1 MKAEHTKGLL
11 ERNAIKG
18 WELWIGADYHI
29 ADVHGQLGVR
39 RANAL
44 RMITCWNSHE
54 KLLKACRA
62 AQRFLDDLYNDYTP
76 APIEP
81 NSNSGLDWDTR
92 YLLQDAIAEATKGSE
107 QC

>member
-29 ADVHGQLGVR
+29 ADVHGQLDIR

-44 RMITCWNSHE
+44 RMITCWNSHD
-54 KLLKACRA
+54 KLLEVCTLLKFLTICGRA
-62 AQRFLDDLYNDYTP
+62 ELDTEEHSL
-76 APIEP
+76 
-81 NSNSGLDWDTR
+81 LDA
-92 YLLQDAIAEATKGSE
+92 AIAEAEKVIIIETEKENG
-107 QC
+107 

>member
-29 ADVHGQLGVR
+29 ADVHGQLDIR

-44 RMITCWNSHE
+44 RMITCWNSHD
-54 KLLKACRA
+54 KLLEACKAFLA
-62 AQRFLDDLYNDYTP
+62 ATLDARTDKRGCTC
-76 APIEP
+76 
-81 NSNSGLDWDTR
+81 SRCLDAQGE
-92 YLLQDAIAEATKGSE
+92 LEAAIVLAEKENG
-107 QC
+107 